1 MYLVIKTGCLTVLTT
16 SWFNFSRQ
24 PEMRLQSVCRF
35 FLQTANC
42 KLPTNIYFCCMAEIS
57 ISNKDW
63 PRVKIKLQRK
73 YNHLTDAQLQYTE
86 GQEEALIGNLEALVN
101 RNRDY
106 VVFTLK
112 KALVNIDNN
121 RL

>member
-1 MYLVIKTGCLTVLTT
+1 
-16 SWFNFSRQ
+16 
-24 PEMRLQSVCRF
+24 
-35 FLQTANC
+35 
-42 KLPTNIYFCCMAEIS
+42 MAEIK

-63 PRVKIKLQRK
+63 ERIKIKIQRK
-73 YNHLTDAQLQYTE
+73 YNNLTDSELQYTE
-86 GQEEALIGNLEALVN
+86 GNEEALIANLMNLVH

-112 KALVNIDNN
+112 KALVNIDTN

>member
-1 MYLVIKTGCLTVLTT
+1 V
-16 SWFNFSRQ
+16 WFFILLQKNF
-24 PEMRLQSVCRF
+24 
-35 FLQTANC
+35 
-42 KLPTNIYFCCMAEIS
+42 MAEIS

-63 PRVKIKLQRK
+63 PRIKIKLQRK

-86 GQEEALIGNLEALVN
+86 GQEEALINRLEGLLN
-101 RNRDY
+101 RNRAY
-106 VVFTLK
+106 VVFTLT

>member
-1 MYLVIKTGCLTVLTT
+1 
-16 SWFNFSRQ
+16 
-24 PEMRLQSVCRF
+24 
-35 FLQTANC
+35 
-42 KLPTNIYFCCMAEIS
+42 MAEIS

-63 PRVKIKLQRK
+63 ERVKIKLQRK
-73 YNHLTDAQLQYTE
+73 YNHLTDEQLQYTE
-86 GQEEALIGNLEALVN
+86 GQEDNLINRIMELVN
-101 RNRDY
+101 RDRKY

>member
-1 MYLVIKTGCLTVLTT
+1 
-16 SWFNFSRQ
+16 
-24 PEMRLQSVCRF
+24 
-35 FLQTANC
+35 
-42 KLPTNIYFCCMAEIS
+42 MAEIN

-63 PRVKIKLQRK
+63 DRIKIKVQRK
-73 YNHLTDAQLQYTE
+73 YNHITDAQLTYTE
-86 GQEEALIGNLEALVN
+86 GQEEDLITHLMALVN
-101 RNRDY
+101 RKREY

>member
-1 MYLVIKTGCLTVLTT
+1 MFITGNGLTT
-16 SWFNFSRQ
+16 RTEFLLLLL
-24 PEMRLQSVCRF
+24 PMVF
-35 FLQTANC
+35 FYIFVN
-42 KLPTNIYFCCMAEIS
+42 MAQVS

-73 YNHLTDAQLQYTE
+73 YNHLTEEDLQYTE
-86 GQEEALIGNLEALVN
+86 GQEDKLIGTLAERVN
-101 RNRDY
+101 RNTEY

>member
-1 MYLVIKTGCLTVLTT
+1 
-16 SWFNFSRQ
+16 
-24 PEMRLQSVCRF
+24 
-35 FLQTANC
+35 
-42 KLPTNIYFCCMAEIS
+42 MAEIS

-63 PRVKIKLQRK
+63 PRIKIKLQRK
-73 YNHLTDAQLQYTE
+73 YNHLTDEELQYNE
-86 GQEEALIGNLEALVN
+86 GQEDQLISKVSELVH
-101 RNRDY
+101 RDRAY

>member
-1 MYLVIKTGCLTVLTT
+1 
-16 SWFNFSRQ
+16 
-24 PEMRLQSVCRF
+24 
-35 FLQTANC
+35 
-42 KLPTNIYFCCMAEIS
+42 MAEVS

-63 PRVKIKLQRK
+63 QRVKIKLQRK
-73 YNHLTDAQLQYTE
+73 YNHLSDEQLNYTE
-86 GQEEALIGNLEALVN
+86 GQEETLITNLMQLVN
-101 RNRDY
+101 RKREY

>member
-1 MYLVIKTGCLTVLTT
+1 M
-16 SWFNFSRQ
+16 
-24 PEMRLQSVCRF
+24 RF
-35 FLQTANC
+35 FY
-42 KLPTNIYFCCMAEIS
+42 IFVSMAEIS

-63 PRVKIKLQRK
+63 PRIKIKLQRK
-73 YNHLTDAQLQYTE
+73 YRDLTNDDLQYSE
-86 GQEEALIGNLEALVN
+86 GGEDGLITKLAQLVN
-101 RNRDY
+101 RDRNY

>member
-1 MYLVIKTGCLTVLTT
+1 M
-16 SWFNFSRQ
+16 S
-24 PEMRLQSVCRF
+24 
-35 FLQTANC
+35 
-42 KLPTNIYFCCMAEIS
+42 EIT

-63 PRVKIKLQRK
+63 ERIKIKVQRK
-73 YNHLTDAQLQYTE
+73 YNHLTDEQLQYTE
-86 GQEEALIGNLEALVN
+86 GQEESLITRIMELVN
-101 RNRDY
+101 RDRNY